1 MTNACRSLLASAV
14 LLCVARAPSAQS
26 LAEGDPNVTFEVAS
40 IKPTMRQQVPAPRVL
55 PSGQFEMTGTTLRDL
70 LRVAYPTQHGQVEV
84 SGPGWVRTARFDV
97 LAKAPAGMKPTTSML
112 QNLLRD
118 RFKLKTHLETREGVV
133 WSLMFAN
140 EQGRLGEWLIPNRC
154 GTAPDDVPVGTVDEA
169 LQRLKAKRGLCTALR
184 IGAGPTL
191 FGEGSIDDLASILS
205 NFPVVDA
212 PVANRTGLTGL
223 YDIRLRWRG
232 DNNPNPED
240 GPLIFTALEE
250 QLGLK
255 LQRGRGPTEVLVIDE
270 VQPPAG
276 N

>member
-1 MTNACRSLLASAV
+1 MWLAVTSTC
-14 LLCVARAPSAQS
+14 LAQS
-26 LAEGDPNVTFEVAS
+26 LAPGEPDLTFDVAS
-40 IKPTMRQQVPAPRVL
+40 IRPTTRQQVPTPRVL
-55 PSGQFEMTGTTLRDL
+55 PNGRFEMTGTTLRDL

-84 SGPGWVRTARFDV
+84 IGPGWVRTARFDV
-97 LAKAPAGMKPTTSML
+97 VARAPAGVKPTTSML

-118 RFKLKTHLETREGVV
+118 RFMLKTHLETREGVV
-133 WSLMFAN
+133 WSLVLAD

-169 LQRLKAKRGLCTALR
+169 LQRLKAKRGLCGALR

-255 LQRGRGPTEVLVIDE
+255 LQRGRGATEVLVIDE
-270 VQPPAG
+270 AEPPSDSPR
-276 N
+276 